1 MAKKL
6 SLHRRQTEF
15 LSLKLCTI
23 PLETNSVFAEDLC
36 QLNRCLVPQFD
47 VIPRC
52 FAVNKTAVKNRTRSE
67 FEKSY
72 CSHCFQLCEITMGY
86 FSRILCS
93 NLV

>member
-1 MAKKL
+1 MAKNL

-23 PLETNSVFAEDLC
+23 PLETNSAFAADLSP
-36 QLNRCLVPQFD
+36 LNRCLVPQFD

-52 FAVNKTAVKNRTRSE
+52 FAVNKTEAKNRTRSE

-72 CSHCFQLCEITMGY
+72 CSLCFQLYEIAMGY
-86 FSRILCS
+86 FSRILC
-93 NLV
+93 VKI